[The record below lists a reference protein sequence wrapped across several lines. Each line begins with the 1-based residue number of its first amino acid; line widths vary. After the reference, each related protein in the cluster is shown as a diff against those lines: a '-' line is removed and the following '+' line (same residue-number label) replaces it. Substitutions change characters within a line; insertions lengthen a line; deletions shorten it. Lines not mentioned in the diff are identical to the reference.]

1 MHPDRRG
8 SVLTWCALLAVA
20 VVGGCGPGGLVM
32 EDAGTLDAAVAD
44 AGRRSDGAV
53 SDASRPESDAATPT
67 IDSGADAGCVRC
79 GDAAGA
85 LDAASA
91 DAWVATPD
99 AGADGGAVPDA
110 GPPPD
115 TTPVVQLALGTT
127 HTCALRSSGRVM
139 CWGNPSF
146 LGWPAPALLDA
157 TEIAAVANDTY
168 ARRRDGTVVR
178 WRGTGGALT
187 VVADMPPDPV
197 MPMARYAP
205 GESFPLPT
213 GDYVEIYGTDTN
225 ACGRRMNG
233 SIWCWG
239 QNQHGQLARETGELT
254 ETGYAYPAGEALMGG
269 ARMNATTIGVYA
281 FHRCAVLADGRVVC
295 WGSNSEG
302 QLGRWVSGLESV
314 EPVEPEWY

>member
-1 MHPDRRG
+1 MHRIAIPAFLLIVAACGGPTQLSGDDAGPASDAGPDMRDDAG
-8 SVLTWCALLAVA
+8 SGDT
-20 VVGGCGPGGLVM
+20 GPG
-32 EDAGTLDAAVAD
+32 DAG
-44 AGRRSDGAV
+44 SH
-53 SDASRPESDAATPT
+53 RP
-67 IDSGADAGCVRC
+67 ID
-79 GDAAGA
+79 
-85 LDAASA
+85 
-91 DAWVATPD
+91 
-99 AGADGGAVPDA
+99 VPDA
-110 GPPPD
+110 GSDSNVSRPDSGGDDAGSPDTGPMAIDSGTDSGSPDAGGD
-115 TTPVVQLALGTT
+115 TTPVVQLALGES

-146 LGWPAPALLDA
+146 AGWPAPALLDA
-157 TEIAAVANDTY
+157 TEIAAVVNDTY

-197 MPMARYAP
+197 MPPAMYAP

-213 GDYVEIYGTDTN
+213 GDYVEIYGSARD

-239 QNQHGQLARETGELT
+239 SNNYGQLARETGELT
-254 ETGYAYPAGEALMGG
+254 ETGYAYPPGEALMGG
-269 ARMNATTIGVYA
+269 ARMNATTIGVGA

-295 WGSNSEG
+295 WGSNSLG
-302 QLGRWVSGLESV
+302 QLGRWVTGLESV

>member
-1 MHPDRRG
+1 MHRIAIPAFILIVAACAEPTQIQGDDAGDPVTDSGPDMLGDANDAGAADSG
-8 SVLTWCALLAVA
+8 SHRPIDV
-20 VVGGCGPGGLVM
+20 P
-32 EDAGTLDAAVAD
+32 DAGTDAHVPRPDSGGGDAGMAD
-44 AGRRSDGAV
+44 AGSV
-53 SDASRPESDAATPT
+53 T
-67 IDSGADAGCVRC
+67 V
-79 GDAAGA
+79 
-85 LDAASA
+85 
-91 DAWVATPD
+91 D

-115 TTPVVQLALGTT
+115 TTPVVQLALGES

-197 MPMARYAP
+197 MPPAMYAP

-213 GDYVEIYGTDTN
+213 GDYVEIYGSARD

-239 QNQHGQLARETGELT
+239 SNNYGQLARETGELT
-254 ETGYAYPAGEALMGG
+254 ETGYAYPPGEALMGG

-295 WGSNSEG
+295 WGSNSRG
-302 QLGRWVSGLESV
+302 QLGRWVTGLESV